1 MSIDN
6 KLRNERLNIDGQQFH
21 PILTKH
27 ELTKDCDLE
36 AYRPSHIIISN
47 SVGYYRL

>member
-27 ELTKDCDLE
+27 ELTKDYDLE
-36 AYRPSHIIISN
+36 AYRPSHIVTTLM
-47 SVGYYRL
+47 VGH